1 MSKIHEQRRRVVPDP
16 GEFHFGGGHRPICGK
31 NLMLEQTEMQE
42 ILSGLRELKAS
53 AFPKRCA
60 CCAREYASAAEF
72 ISATQALQST
82 CGGLKPGEDDDGYPI
97 IELFRNCAC
106 GSTLMESFVLV
117 VT

>member
-1 MSKIHEQRRRVVPDP
+1 MSSAASKIRSVVLEP
-16 GEFHFGGGHRPICGK
+16 GEFHFGGGHRWIGGK
-31 NLMLEQTEMQE
+31 HLMPEQAE
-42 ILSGLRELKAS
+42 IQKFLSGLRELKAS

-72 ISATQALQST
+72 ILATQAPQSN

-106 GSTLMESFVLV
+106 GSTLMESFMIVA
-117 VT
+117 T